1 MGLVTASD
9 LKENIR
15 EHNYMVLTDGDDSL
29 GTRALEKARVWL
41 TARLTEISFVFPF
54 DEDDTVIRE
63 IIINRALYELYA
75 LSDQE
80 TVASDKK
87 ANARELIAGYIS
99 RYAGSEAGSV
109 NNLPAISVTKRKK
122 IIDEK
127 VF

>member
-15 EHNYMVLTDGDDSL
+15 EHNYIVLTDGDDSL
-29 GTRALEKARVWL
+29 VKSAIEKARVWL
-41 TARLTEISFVFPF
+41 TARLTEISFVLPF
-54 DEDDTVIRE
+54 NEEDQVIRE

-87 ANARELIAGYIS
+87 SNARELLSGYIS
-99 RYAGSEAGSV
+99 RYAGSEAGAANS
-109 NNLPAISVTKRKK
+109 LPAISVTKRKK
-122 IIDEK
+122 VLDEK
-127 VF
+127 IY

>member
-1 MGLVTASD
+1 MAVTVSD

-15 EHNYMVLTDGDDSL
+15 SHNYMVLTDGDDEL

-41 TARLTEISFVFPF
+41 TARLTEINFEFPF
-54 DEDDTVIRE
+54 NEDDSVIRE
-63 IIINRALYELYA
+63 IIINRALYELYS

-87 ANARELIAGYIS
+87 ANARELLSGYIS
-99 RYAGSEAGSV
+99 RYAGSAEGAS
-109 NNLPAISVTKRKK
+109 NNLPAVSVTKKTRLL
-122 IIDEK
+122 DEK